1 MAKVKIVSD
10 STCDLGKEILDS
22 LNVDTIPLYIG
33 HEGKMFLDGVDITTK
48 EMYELIATSGKLTK
62 TSCRAPEEFRV
73 FFENIFAQGYD
84 QIVYFG
90 IGSTLSATYNNARLA
105 ALEFGED
112 KVFVV
117 DSLNLSTGT
126 GLLVYKACEF
136 RDAGLSGSEIAQKIT
151 DLVPLVRSQF
161 VIDKFDN
168 LHKGGRCSGMA
179 KVFGTMLRI
188 KPNIKVVNG
197 KLEVARKPIGM
208 KRGLL
213 AMLQDIQ
220 EDFNNNNVDLGH
232 VMVTHSF
239 ADSEAQFVIPRLI
252 DMGIPADKIVETKA
266 GCVVSTHC
274 GEGTIGILYI
284 ANH

>member
-48 EMYELIATSGKLTK
+48 EMYELIASSGKLTK

-105 ALEFGED
+105 AMEFGED
-112 KVFVV
+112 KVFVI

-179 KVFGTMLRI
+179 KIFGTMLRI
-188 KPNIKVVNG
+188 KPNIKVVKG

-213 AMLQDIQ
+213 AMLQDIH
-220 EDFNNNNVDLGH
+220 EDFSKNNVDLGH

-239 ADSEAQFVIPRLI
+239 ADSDAKFVIPRLI
-252 DMGIPADKIVETKA
+252 DMGIPADKIVETTA